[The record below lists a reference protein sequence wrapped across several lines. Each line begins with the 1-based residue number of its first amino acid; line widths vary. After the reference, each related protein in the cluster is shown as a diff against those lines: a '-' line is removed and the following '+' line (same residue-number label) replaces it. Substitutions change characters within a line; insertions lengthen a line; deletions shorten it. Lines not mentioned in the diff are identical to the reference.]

1 MNPNTTALEKPC
13 IRSEN
18 SNISIA
24 RRQNS
29 TALSCSE
36 KTEETHPPSRPTN
49 TIMAVS
55 NGTIARLA
63 STRGVTS
70 LRLGSVPI
78 ARIASTCSVTS
89 MEPSSEAIPDEQR
102 PAVSRP
108 VIAGASSR
116 TSARH
121 HVSGQRCLPKTHELR
136 AGLQHHDPADEEP
149 GEQNNRHRA
158 NAHVIHLHE
167 RVLKIMRGRREIAER
182 A

>member
-1 MNPNTTALEKPC
+1 M
-13 IRSEN
+13 
-18 SNISIA
+18 SIA

-78 ARIASTCSVTS
+78 ARMASTCSVTS
-89 MEPSSEAIPDEQR
+89 MEPSSEAIPE
-102 PAVSRP
+102 
-108 VIAGASSR
+108 
-116 TSARH
+116 
-121 HVSGQRCLPKTHELR
+121 ELR
-136 AGLQHHDPADEEP
+136 PGLQHHDATDEES
-149 GEQNNRHRA
+149 GEQNDRHRA
-158 NAHVIHLHE
+158 NAYVIHLLE
-167 RVLKIMRGRREIAER
+167 RVLKIMRGSR
-182 A
+182 